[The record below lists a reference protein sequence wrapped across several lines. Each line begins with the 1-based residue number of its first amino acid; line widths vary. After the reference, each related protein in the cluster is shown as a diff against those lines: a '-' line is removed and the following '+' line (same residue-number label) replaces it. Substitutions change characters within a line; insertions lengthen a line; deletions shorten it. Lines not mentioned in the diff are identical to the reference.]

1 MQRHS
6 ASTDCARPLCAIRAT
21 VRFWFDGESR
31 RVVLDRR
38 ISEWGG
44 QGLLCENHADR
55 LIVARGW
62 ELDDR
67 RVSEPRLFSVEQ
79 ADRAAAR
86 RIRRL
91 SHPEA
96 HPSTPL
102 PLDGGP
108 LYTLPSD
115 YESPPAAPLAP
126 MPTGKVMPTT
136 GPAVS
141 AARPDPAARPE
152 KNDHHD
158 LGDHD
163 GHYDNNLSDQRDQSD
178 QEPDQNRDDD
188 HDQHGDFND
197 RADQDRKQDAKR
209 DRGDR
214 SGRPSEL
221 TPLRDTQSREL
232 SAPQTKSVSARPKR
246 RAHTDG
252 NTPLLTRAFDAAAS
266 RVRPSSTMESL
277 IPRTP
282 PLPEPPHFKSSSS
295 AWPTVRFT

>member
-1 MQRHS
+1 VQRHS

-21 VRFWFDGESR
+21 VRFWFDGDTH
-31 RVVLDRR
+31 RVVLDRK

-44 QGLLCENHADR
+44 QGLLCESHADR

-67 RVSEPRLFSVEQ
+67 RVSEPRLFSVDQ
-79 ADRAAAR
+79 ADRAAAG

-108 LYTLPSD
+108 LYTLPSE
-115 YESPPAAPLAP
+115 YETPPPAPLTP
-126 MPTGKVMPTT
+126 MPTGTVMPTT
-136 GPAVS
+136 GPAAPQSPSEADRHLDNDGSAETGRRFIEDGDRDRKGTRGNRSPSSKPQNNAPRDESPESQAKPVS
-141 AARPDPAARPE
+141 A
-152 KNDHHD
+152 K
-158 LGDHD
+158 
-163 GHYDNNLSDQRDQSD
+163 
-178 QEPDQNRDDD
+178 
-188 HDQHGDFND
+188 
-197 RADQDRKQDAKR
+197 
-209 DRGDR
+209 
-214 SGRPSEL
+214 
-221 TPLRDTQSREL
+221 
-232 SAPQTKSVSARPKR
+232 PKR
-246 RAHTDG
+246 RSHTDG
-252 NTPLLTRAFDAAAS
+252 NTPLLTRAFDTAAS

-282 PLPEPPHFKSSSS
+282 PLPEPPQAAGPS

>member
-1 MQRHS
+1 M
-6 ASTDCARPLCAIRAT
+6 
-21 VRFWFDGESR
+21 
-31 RVVLDRR
+31 VLDRK

-44 QGLLCENHADR
+44 QGLLCESHADR

-79 ADRAAAR
+79 ADRAAAG

-108 LYTLPSD
+108 LYALPSD
-115 YESPPAAPLAP
+115 YETPPAAPLTP
-126 MPTGKVMPTT
+126 MPTGTVMPTT
-136 GPAVS
+136 GPAAPPV
-141 AARPDPAARPE
+141 E
-152 KNDHHD
+152 FNQNDD
-158 LGDHD
+158 ESEVA
-163 GHYDNNLSDQRDQSD
+163 SDRG
-178 QEPDQNRDDD
+178 NRSNDD
-188 HDQHGDFND
+188 HQGN
-197 RADQDRKQDAKR
+197 
-209 DRGDR
+209 RGGR
-214 SGRPSEL
+214 TGRPNASSPRNDAPTDE
-221 TPLRDTQSREL
+221 PL
-232 SAPQTKSVSARPKR
+232 APQAKPASARPKR
-246 RAHTDG
+246 RSHTDG

-282 PLPEPPHFKSSSS
+282 PLPEPPHASSPSS
-295 AWPTVRFT
+295 PWPSIRFT

>member
-67 RVSEPRLFSVEQ
+67 RISEPRLFSVEQ
-79 ADRAAAR
+79 ADRAAAG

-136 GPAVS
+136 GPAAS
-141 AARPDPAARPE
+141 AARPE

-163 GHYDNNLSDQRDQSD
+163 GHYDGHYDNHLSDNDRSD
-178 QEPDQNRDDD
+178 QDRDQNRDDD
-188 HDQHGDFND
+188 NDQNGDFND
-197 RADQDRKQDAKR
+197 RADQDRKQDRHAR
-209 DRGDR
+209 QRIRRCREGPLQERGVCL
-214 SGRPSEL
+214 SG
-221 TPLRDTQSREL
+221 
-232 SAPQTKSVSARPKR
+232 
-246 RAHTDG
+246 
-252 NTPLLTRAFDAAAS
+252 
-266 RVRPSSTMESL
+266 
-277 IPRTP
+277 
-282 PLPEPPHFKSSSS
+282 
-295 AWPTVRFT
+295 

>member
-1 MQRHS
+1 VQRHS
-6 ASTDCARPLCAIRAT
+6 ASTDCARPVCAIRAT
-21 VRFWFDGESR
+21 VRFWFDGDTR
-31 RVVLDRR
+31 RVVLDRK

-44 QGLLCENHADR
+44 QGLLCESHADR

-67 RVSEPRLFSVEQ
+67 RVSEPRLFSVDQ
-79 ADRAAAR
+79 ADRAAAG

-108 LYTLPSD
+108 LYALPSD
-115 YESPPAAPLAP
+115 YETPPAAPLAP
-126 MPTGKVMPTT
+126 MPTGTVMPTT
-136 GPAVS
+136 GPAAPPSHADVDHQGH
-141 AARPDPAARPE
+141 PDRQ
-152 KNDHHD
+152 DRQ
-158 LGDHD
+158 
-163 GHYDNNLSDQRDQSD
+163 GHGRDQR
-178 QEPDQNRDDD
+178 
-188 HDQHGDFND
+188 ND
-197 RADQDRKQDAKR
+197 DQDPDGGGAS
-209 DRGDR
+209 R
-214 SGRPSEL
+214 SGR
-221 TPLRDTQSREL
+221 SRASGSRNEA
-232 SAPQTKSVSARPKR
+232 SNDPAPATQTKPVSAKPKR
-246 RAHTDG
+246 RSHTDG

-282 PLPEPPHFKSSSS
+282 PLPEPPHTSSPSS

>member
-1 MQRHS
+1 
-6 ASTDCARPLCAIRAT
+6 LCAIRAT
-21 VRFWFDGESR
+21 VRFWFDGDTR
-31 RVVLDRR
+31 RVVLDRK

-44 QGLLCENHADR
+44 QGLLCESHADR

-79 ADRAAAR
+79 ADRAAAG

-108 LYTLPSD
+108 LYALPSE
-115 YESPPAAPLAP
+115 YETPPAAPLTP
-126 MPTGKVMPTT
+126 MPTGTVMPTT
-136 GPAVS
+136 GPAAPPAHTDVDQHREADLHQDRGQRGDDQDSDPGSASRSSRPRASGARNEESNDQPVPSQTKPVS
-141 AARPDPAARPE
+141 A
-152 KNDHHD
+152 K
-158 LGDHD
+158 
-163 GHYDNNLSDQRDQSD
+163 
-178 QEPDQNRDDD
+178 
-188 HDQHGDFND
+188 
-197 RADQDRKQDAKR
+197 
-209 DRGDR
+209 
-214 SGRPSEL
+214 
-221 TPLRDTQSREL
+221 
-232 SAPQTKSVSARPKR
+232 PKR
-246 RAHTDG
+246 RSHTDG

-282 PLPEPPHFKSSSS
+282 PLPEPPHAANPSS